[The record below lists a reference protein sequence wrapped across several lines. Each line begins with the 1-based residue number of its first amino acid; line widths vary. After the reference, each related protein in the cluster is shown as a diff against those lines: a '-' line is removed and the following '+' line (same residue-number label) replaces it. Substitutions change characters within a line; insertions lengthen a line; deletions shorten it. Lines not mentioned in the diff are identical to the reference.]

1 MSAGAEAKSKAKA
14 KLKRPN
20 VPKPDFTSEP
30 GIMKLGSRRYDRKKA
45 VEVLVKVFKM
55 DRSKAER
62 MCLPKILCTAPGKLP
77 QEACPCPNKA
87 GHKHLNDDFHKVP
100 SKEFCW
106 EFQKAYQDFR

>member
-1 MSAGAEAKSKAKA
+1 MSAGTKSKPKA
-14 KLKRPN
+14 NKLKRPN

-30 GIMKLGSRRYDRKKA
+30 RIMRLGSRKYDRKKA
-45 VEVLVKVFKM
+45 VEVLIKVFTM
-55 DRSKAER
+55 TRSRAEQ
-62 MCLPKILCTAPGKLP
+62 MCLAKILCTAPGKLP

-87 GHKHLNDDFHKVP
+87 GHRHLNDEFHKVP